1 MACLAK
7 AARKFT
13 IERKDVAALE
23 CGDACFSILERLAV
37 AGDRSGWTSAR
48 GLPHA
53 VAKSSNNNFAFE
65 PAASRSRQTDTIEA
79 AWKWSKCAMKRRRR
93 VPCDHPAPLG
103 LIEQYEEVLRLRH
116 EIHLAE
122 TDQHAARLP
131 CDIQRTDASIR
142 ERPASVSRAQS
153 GSDPHSE
160 QVE

>member
-1 MACLAK
+1 MP
-7 AARKFT
+7 
-13 IERKDVAALE
+13 
-23 CGDACFSILERLAV
+23 RLAGAEIYHRTQRCGG
-37 AGDRSGWTSAR
+37 AGIRRRLLLKLWS
-48 GLPHA
+48 GLPW
-53 VAKSSNNNFAFE
+53 
-65 PAASRSRQTDTIEA
+65 PATDRAGHWREGCPMPSRSRQITISRSNRLPRGPTTIEA

-103 LIEQYEEVLRLRH
+103 LIEQYEEVLRLRQ

-131 CDIQRTDASIR
+131 CDSQRTDASIR